1 MSPVSSFVFVD
12 QIGYA
17 PIPLDFQS
25 SASTKLA
32 SRPIVP
38 NTLFYNYPRESSN
51 LLYCERGVA
60 LVLGA
65 AVL

>member
-1 MSPVSSFVFVD
+1 MD

-32 SRPIVP
+32 SRPFAP
-38 NTLFYNYPRESSN
+38 TTLFYNYPRESSN
-51 LLYCERGVA
+51 QFGTGVA